1 MILKIIIS
9 YNFRYYH
16 MNFVIFTDGKHV
28 ILWGRIS
35 AEKGSV
41 APADL
46 ESMLA
51 QLEVAGI
58 DGDSMT
64 FTSAV
69 YHLPGNSIF
78 IQL

>member
-1 MILKIIIS
+1 MKIKTLNNLPYFHMI
-9 YNFRYYH
+9 
-16 MNFVIFTDGKHV
+16 FVIFTDGKHV

-41 APADL
+41 AHADL

-69 YHLPGNSIF
+69 YQLPGNSIF